1 MRACGGDKVEG
12 KHCSRPDGKN
22 DKYACA
28 LADQIVAESRK
39 SDKWYEDFNEF
50 AALLDHP
57 KSLVRNRALH
67 IVAANVQW
75 DEERRFD
82 AILPEYLSH
91 VTDEKPIT
99 ARQCIQALAE
109 IGTAKPQYIPAI
121 LSSLQSADL
130 SKYKDSMRPLIE
142 KDIAATVRVL
152 EASD

>member
-1 MRACGGDKVEG
+1 MKESIAADLTA
-12 KHCSRPDGKN
+12 KN